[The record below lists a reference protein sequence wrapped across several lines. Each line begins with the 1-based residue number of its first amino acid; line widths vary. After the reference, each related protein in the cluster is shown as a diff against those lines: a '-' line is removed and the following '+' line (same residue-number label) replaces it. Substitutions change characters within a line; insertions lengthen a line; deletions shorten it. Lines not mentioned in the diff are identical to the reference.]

1 MARRPT
7 TLIGTQTNIRFVSL
21 VGARKVPETHTEK
34 FLCEIPI
41 DAIVLYVWQKKGVVG
56 GKQKATQSHQWAQEV
71 QEAIPEL
78 IPKLSRLQD
87 RLESKMKVLIL

>member
-41 DAIVLYVWQKKGVVG
+41 DAIVLYVWQKREWWVG
-56 GKQKATQSHQWAQEV
+56 
-71 QEAIPEL
+71 
-78 IPKLSRLQD
+78 
-87 RLESKMKVLIL
+87 SKKPLNLTNGLKKSKRQYLN